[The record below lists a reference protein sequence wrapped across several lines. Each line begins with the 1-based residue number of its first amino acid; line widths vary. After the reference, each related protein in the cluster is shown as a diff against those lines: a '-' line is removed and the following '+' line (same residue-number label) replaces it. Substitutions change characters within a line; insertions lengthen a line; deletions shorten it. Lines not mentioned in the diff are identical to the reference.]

1 MTRIVVGIDGS
12 ESADDALRWAVG
24 QAKLTGAT
32 VEAVYAWDPGA
43 IVSLGMPPFLDWAQ
57 LRDTAETRP
66 KELVRRVLGDERPVR
81 IVTKMVTGN
90 PAEALVDSSAH
101 ADLLV
106 VGSRGLGGLKGMLL
120 GSVGHHCAAHS
131 HCPVVIVHTAPVTEE
146 HEPKRRTLSGIPAS

>member
-1 MTRIVVGIDGS
+1 MTRIVVGVDGS
-12 ESADDALRWAVG
+12 ESAEDALRWAVG

-43 IVSLGMPPFLDWAQ
+43 LVSLGMPPFLDWAK
-57 LRDTAETRP
+57 LRDAAETRP
-66 KELVRRVLGDERPVR
+66 KELVRHALGEERPVR

-106 VGSRGLGGLKGMLL
+106 VGSRGLGGLRGMLL

-131 HCPVVIVHTAPVTEE
+131 HCPVVIVHSAPVAKER
-146 HEPKRRTLSGIPAS
+146 EPKRRTLSGTPAA